1 MKKRSLNLLLFSI
14 LFLFSILVNLT
25 SCGPGKSREEKTTKE
40 VPLLDTVNIY
50 IENSASIYGYTTT
63 NSDYINVV
71 NDLAQFSNI
80 VNETNAAF
88 NYFLISGDNQ
98 GLTEYP
104 LGNKPSIL
112 SSTLTPNGLKRPT
125 SLNSDINGMFNHVLK
140 SQGNQ
145 SISILVSDGIYD
157 LGGTSNPLSVLETQG
172 YGTRSTFIKSLK
184 EKNTETLVIKLISD
198 FEGEYYSGAKKGLE
212 SIKHKRPYYV
222 WIFGDEQLVDTY
234 FSDDKIQGLKGY
246 QNHTAF
252 KKLGQ
257 KEVDYRNFSFGNS
270 NVKKAKSRDTKTY
283 EVARTRESVLFSIAA
298 NLDFLRLGEA
308 YLNEPSN
315 YRINLGYNFKEAIRV
330 DQYPDPDGKVAKALK
345 NIPFSPSHLIFVSS
359 EKPTLGQVEIS
370 LISKLPN
377 WIEESTMESDS
388 PLGGEEN
395 KTFGLSTLMNGIS
408 EAYLEVAN
416 TKEIFKLTINI
427 KD

>member
-1 MKKRSLNLLLFSI
+1 MKRTSLIPTLIVVLLLP
-14 LFLFSILVNLT
+14 LT
-25 SCGPGKSREEKTTKE
+25 FSCGKKDYSEKEPEEISE
-40 VPLLDTVNIY
+40 VISLDSINIF

-71 NDLAQFSNI
+71 NDLAQFSSI
-80 VNETNAAF
+80 VSRTNATF
-88 NYFLISGDNQ
+88 NYHLISGDNQ
-98 GLTEYP
+98 DLTEYP
-104 LGNKPSIL
+104 LGINPGIL
-112 SSTLTPNGLKRPT
+112 SSTLTPEGLKRPT
-125 SLNSDINGMFNHVLK
+125 SLNSDINGMFNHILK
-140 SQGNQ
+140 SLGEK

-157 LGGTSNPLSVLETQG
+157 IGETSNPLSALETQG
-172 YGTRSTFIKSLK
+172 IGTRTTFINSLK
-184 EKNTETLVIKLISD
+184 EKKSETLVIKLSSY
-198 FEGEYYSGAKKGLE
+198 FEGEYYSGAKKGKE
-212 SIKHKRPYYV
+212 SIMHKRPYYV
-222 WIFGDEQLVDTY
+222 WIFGNEQLVDTY

-270 NVKKAKSRDTKTY
+270 NVKVASRDPKTY
-283 EVARTRESVLFSIAA
+283 EVVRTRESVVFSIAA

-315 YRINLGYNFKEAIRV
+315 YRINLGYNFKESIRF
-330 DQYPDPDGKVAKALK
+330 DQYPDPKGQVAKALK

-359 EKPTLGQVEIS
+359 EKPTLGPVEIS
-370 LISKLPN
+370 LIPKLPN
-377 WIEESTMESDS
+377 WIEDSTMESDS
-388 PLGGEEN
+388 PLNGEEN
-395 KTFGLSTLMNGIS
+395 KTFGLSTLMNGIN
-408 EAYLEVAN
+408 EAYLEVSN